1 MANAN
6 FQEQVAVWL
15 GVYRDTY
22 ATIESARVARTAIS
36 NAANGERVLI
46 SNSFEGGSASSVV
59 VRDKLAQVAA
69 LNQLIQELDD
79 SETISA
85 RRLMVHANWSEN
97 AAVT

>member
-22 ATIESARVARTAIS
+22 TTIKSARAVRDAIA
-36 NAANGERVLI
+36 NAANGERVLV
-46 SNSFEGGSASSVV
+46 SNSFAGGSASSVV

-69 LNQLIQELDD
+69 LNELIASLDD
-79 SETISA
+79 SETIAA
-85 RRLMVHANWSEN
+85 RRMMVHANWSDN
-97 AAVT
+97 AAAT